1 VEQLPTIVGLGETL
15 WDVFPDG
22 ARLGGAPLNF
32 CCSAAELAGAA
43 ARVVMV
49 SAVGNDEFGQP
60 AIDAL
65 AVHQVDTSC
74 VQRNDQ
80 PTGQVLVELDDAGV
94 ASYRFA
100 DDGAWDQLLWNEDL
114 RQLAASCQAV
124 CFGTLGQRSEH
135 SRRTI
140 QRFVGATADFALR
153 ILDVN
158 LRAPFFSDDVIRE
171 SLALANVLKL
181 NEDELPHLASLFGIS
196 GTHVEV
202 MRQLAQ
208 QFQLR
213 SVALTRGANGAIL
226 LSDDVE
232 SDLPGIEV
240 KVADTVGAGDAFTAA
255 MTLGLLAERSV
266 DRINQHAI
274 ATAAFVC
281 SSSGATMKFPEN
293 LLAGD

>member
-1 VEQLPTIVGLGETL
+1 MEKRTTIVGLGETL

-32 CCSAAELAGAA
+32 CCSAAELSGTDT
-43 ARVVMV
+43 RVVMV
-49 SAVGNDEFGQP
+49 SAVGNDRPGQS

-65 AVHQVDTSC
+65 ADHQVDTSC
-74 VQRNDQ
+74 IQRNDQ

-100 DDGAWDQLLWNEDL
+100 EDGAWDHLLWNGDL
-114 RQLAASCQAV
+114 RQLAEECHAV
-124 CFGTLGQRSEH
+124 CFGTLGQRSTH

-140 QRFVGATADFALR
+140 QRFAAATSDESLR

-158 LRAPFFSDDVIRE
+158 LRAPFYSDDVIQE

-181 NEDELPHLASLFGIS
+181 NDDELPHLARLFNIS
-196 GTHVEV
+196 GTPVQL
-202 MRQLAQ
+202 MQQLAE

-213 SVALTRGANGAIL
+213 CVALTRGSDGAIL
-226 LSDDVE
+226 LCNQAVSE
-232 SDLPGIEV
+232 QPGVRIE
-240 KVADTVGAGDAFTAA
+240 VADTVGAGDAFTAA
-255 MTLGLLAERSV
+255 MTLGLLADHGV
-266 DRINQHAI
+266 DRINQHAV

-281 SSSGATMKFPEN
+281 SRAGATTKFPEH
-293 LLAGD
+293 LQIHS